1 MKKEINL
8 KLIIAMVIV
17 ALVLIGIYVGD
28 YFWVESYKDVP
39 VYYQH
44 IFGHDLARYVIFDHI
59 ISAIMILLSIVII
72 NLSIYVEFKK
82 KQ

>member
-8 KLIIAMVIV
+8 KLIIAMVVIS
-17 ALVLIGIYVGD
+17 LVLIGLYVGD

-39 VYYQH
+39 VYSQH
-44 IFGHDLARYVIFDHI
+44 IFGHDLATYIIYDHI
-59 ISAIMILLSIVII
+59 SCGVLTLLVIAVI

>member
-8 KLIIAMVIV
+8 KLIIAMVV
-17 ALVLIGIYVGD
+17 VSLVLIGLYVGD

-59 ISAIMILLSIVII
+59 TSSIVILFGIVVI
-72 NLSIYVEFKK
+72 NLTTYVEFKK

>member
-8 KLIIAMVIV
+8 KLIIAMVVIS
-17 ALVLIGIYVGD
+17 LVLIGLYVGD

-44 IFGHDLARYVIFDHI
+44 IFGHDLATYIIYDHI
-59 ISAIMILLSIVII
+59 ISGIVILLGIIMI
-72 NLSIYVEFKK
+72 NLTMYIEFKK
-82 KQ
+82 K

>member
-8 KLIIAMVIV
+8 KLIIAMVVV
-17 ALVLIGIYVGD
+17 ALVLIGLYVGD

-44 IFGHDLARYVIFDHI
+44 IFGHDLATYIIYDHI
-59 ISAIMILLSIVII
+59 TCGILTLLVIAVI

-82 KQ
+82 K